1 LALTIKPSPRK
12 PHLSRAVPHRHDQC
26 RGRRRRGTIR
36 REQGRVGDAYSSL
49 GPEKAASVR
58 DFRTLG
64 ARVNPRAAGTR
75 TGSCPAHRLGRR
87 QASTLEHPRA
97 TARGRPRRPSRRA
110 ALLHKQTQA
119 ETAAAQAEERDM
131 RRAAGG
137 VVASRA
143 ERRTKTLPATE
154 TFRTSPSTRH
164 GRGSSLPGRPAP
176 QLPRKEDG
184 LRKNRLYLALVAVRR
199 ESGGLAER

>member
-1 LALTIKPSPRK
+1 
-12 PHLSRAVPHRHDQC
+12 
-26 RGRRRRGTIR
+26 
-36 REQGRVGDAYSSL
+36 
-49 GPEKAASVR
+49 
-58 DFRTLG
+58 
-64 ARVNPRAAGTR
+64 
-75 TGSCPAHRLGRR
+75 
-87 QASTLEHPRA
+87 
-97 TARGRPRRPSRRA
+97 
-110 ALLHKQTQA
+110 
-119 ETAAAQAEERDM
+119 M

-199 ESGGLAER
+199 RHCALASAQKKAGDSRNGRYLVDPASSYMLVSKIKPCRSKYRPYTAKLRMAH